1 MGPVPWVG
9 VVRVR
14 VTAKK
19 PRQQA
24 KASSGVDTKNA
35 HPTEVVEWAPKKT
48 PRQVWER
55 EERGGEK

>member
-1 MGPVPWVG
+1 MEPVPWVC
-9 VVRVR
+9 VVRAR

-19 PRQQA
+19 PREQA
-24 KASSGVDTKNA
+24 KASAGADTKNA
-35 HPTEVVEWAPKKT
+35 HPTKVVEWAPEKT